1 MLYSLNFFLSTHP
14 IPLNEFLET
23 KHEEGFKNTPVDD
36 KKVHTP
42 LRDIWTRNEKKIF
55 PPNVVLDDRIWT
67 FFFFLCSGD
76 EGFFLTF
83 PVYIRT
89 SIWQARLS
97 EWRGF
102 SF

>member
-42 LRDIWTRNEKKIF
+42 LRDIWTRKEKKNPAKCRIRRSY
-55 PPNVVLDDRIWT
+55 LDL
-67 FFFFLCSGD
+67 FFLCVVAMR
-76 EGFFLTF
+76 GFFSLF
-83 PVYIRT
+83 RYIFVLLFGKR
-89 SIWQARLS
+89 A
-97 EWRGF
+97 
-102 SF
+102 